1 MARRARRYFSL
12 EFKRE
17 AVRRFVTSGKGLT
30 AIAREVDV
38 HPNVLD
44 RWISELGPRPAAPDN
59 SSSTEGELTTAEMEA
74 ELKQLRKDKARL
86 EMEVEILGKATA
98 FFANRNR

>member
-1 MARRARRYFSL
+1 VTKRSRRRFSK

-17 AVRRFVTSGKGLT
+17 AVRLVRESGKNLSQ
-30 AIAREVDV
+30 IARELGIGNGLLSTWRD
-38 HPNVLD
+38 
-44 RWISELGPRPAAPDN
+44 ELEAEKKTALTSD
-59 SSSTEGELTTAEMEA
+59 ELA

-86 EMEVEILGKATA
+86 EMEVRILGEATA

>member
-1 MARRARRYFSL
+1 MTKRRRRVFSK

-17 AVRRFVTSGKGLT
+17 AARLASSSDKSPTQIAHELGVAQSMLHRWIQEVEAEAKTGLT
-30 AIAREVDV
+30 
-38 HPNVLD
+38 
-44 RWISELGPRPAAPDN
+44 
-59 SSSTEGELTTAEMEA
+59 STELD

-98 FFANRNR
+98 FFAKRNQ

>member
-1 MARRARRYFSL
+1 MARKARRKFRK

-17 AVRRFVTSGKGLT
+17 AVRLLQTSGKPLT
-30 AIAREVDV
+30 EIARELGV
-38 HPNVLD
+38 HANVLRSWQEMVKAEEKTGLTPD
-44 RWISELGPRPAAPDN
+44 EL
-59 SSSTEGELTTAEMEA
+59 E

-98 FFANRNR
+98 FFAKRNQ

>member
-1 MARRARRYFSL
+1 MTKRRKRVFSK

-17 AVRRFVTSGKGLT
+17 AVKLVNSSGKPAT
-30 AIAREVDV
+30 QIARELDV
-38 HPNVLD
+38 PQSVLY
-44 RWISELGPRPAAPDN
+44 RWIEQVAAEAAGVK
-59 SSSTEGELTTAEMEA
+59 TELTPTELE

-98 FFANRNR
+98 FFAKRNH

>member
-1 MARRARRYFSL
+1 MAKRRRRVFSK

-17 AVRRFVTSGKGLT
+17 AVKLVRSSDKPPTQ
-30 AIAREVDV
+30 IA
-38 HPNVLD
+38 
-44 RWISELGPRPAAPDN
+44 SELGVVQSMLFRWIEEVEAEEK
-59 SSSTEGELTTAEMEA
+59 SGLSGTELE

-98 FFANRNR
+98 FFAKRNH

>member
-1 MARRARRYFSL
+1 MTKQPRRRFSK

-17 AVRRFVTSGKGLT
+17 AVRLVRDSGKSLSQ
-30 AIAREVDV
+30 IARELGIRNGLLSYWRDQVEAEEKTGLTSD
-38 HPNVLD
+38 
-44 RWISELGPRPAAPDN
+44 EL
-59 SSSTEGELTTAEMEA
+59 A

-98 FFANRNR
+98 FFASRNR

>member
-1 MARRARRYFSL
+1 MTKRRKRVFSP

-17 AVRRFVTSGKGLT
+17 AVKLVTAGDKPAT
-30 AIAREVDV
+30 QIARELGV
-38 HPNVLD
+38 PQSSLY
-44 RWISELGPRPAAPDN
+44 RWIEQATAETSGVRTDLSTSEL
-59 SSSTEGELTTAEMEA
+59 E

-98 FFANRNR
+98 FFAKRNH

>member
-1 MARRARRYFSL
+1 MAKRRRFSK

-17 AVRRFVTSGKGLT
+17 AVRLVHERGKSLSQ
-30 AIAREVDV
+30 IARELGLQTS
-38 HPNVLD
+38 VLSAWKTMVEAEAKTGLTPD
-44 RWISELGPRPAAPDN
+44 ELD
-59 SSSTEGELTTAEMEA
+59 

-98 FFANRNR
+98 FFAKRNQ

>member
-1 MARRARRYFSL
+1 MTKRRRRVFSK

-17 AVRRFVTSGKGLT
+17 AVRLVRGSDKTATQIAHELGVAQSMLHRWIEEVEAEEKTGLT
-30 AIAREVDV
+30 S
-38 HPNVLD
+38 
-44 RWISELGPRPAAPDN
+44 SEL
-59 SSSTEGELTTAEMEA
+59 E

-98 FFANRNR
+98 FFAKRNQ

>member
-1 MARRARRYFSL
+1 MAKPIRRRFSK

-17 AVRRFVTSGKGLT
+17 AVRLARDSGKSLSQIGRELGVRSGLLSSWREMVEAEEKTGLT
-30 AIAREVDV
+30 
-38 HPNVLD
+38 P
-44 RWISELGPRPAAPDN
+44 SEL
-59 SSSTEGELTTAEMEA
+59 E

-98 FFANRNR
+98 FFASRNR

>member
-1 MARRARRYFSL
+1 MVKRRRKFSK

-17 AVRRFVTSGKGLT
+17 AVKLLRDSGKGVT
-30 AIAREVDV
+30 AMARELGVGLT
-38 HPNVLD
+38 VLRSWVAMVEAEEKTGLTSD
-44 RWISELGPRPAAPDN
+44 EL
-59 SSSTEGELTTAEMEA
+59 E

-98 FFANRNR
+98 FFASRSK

>member
-1 MARRARRYFSL
+1 VTKQPRRRFSK

-17 AVRRFVTSGKGLT
+17 AVRLVRDSGKSLSQ
-30 AIAREVDV
+30 IARELGIRNGLLSYWRDQVEAEEKTGLTSD
-38 HPNVLD
+38 
-44 RWISELGPRPAAPDN
+44 EL
-59 SSSTEGELTTAEMEA
+59 A

-98 FFANRNR
+98 FFASRNR